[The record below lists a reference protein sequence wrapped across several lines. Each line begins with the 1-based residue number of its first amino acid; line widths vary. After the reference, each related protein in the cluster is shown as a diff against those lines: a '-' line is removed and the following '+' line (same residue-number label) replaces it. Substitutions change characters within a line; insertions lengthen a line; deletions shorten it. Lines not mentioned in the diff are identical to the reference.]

1 MYEKRLNNGLKIVE
15 YPIDNAQSIEIGLY
29 IKAGARYENKDDNG
43 ITHLLEHMHFR
54 QLGNMKQKEIYEYA
68 EKMGSTLRGT
78 TYKEMLCF
86 NIKVRP
92 KYLKKSLNL
101 FEKIIT
107 TYEWTEEQLKS
118 EKKVVISEIREK
130 EDNNENQKIID
141 RVIWNKHPLSNSI
154 LGNASNI
161 KRITLQKLVQ
171 YKKKIFCK
179 DNMLLVITG
188 AINEEEIIWINK
200 KFEAIAINEC
210 LQKINS
216 NNMIDGQFKRKHNYL
231 MKNYPEWNLINMQLI
246 FDVDLKQI
254 KENELLF
261 FNSIVGGGDGSYL
274 QQEIRDKRGMVYDI
288 YSYGEIFS
296 DKAVWSIVY
305 SIEKDQLYLSL
316 NVIVKM
322 LKMLKTVISQEDI
335 EKNMP
340 FFTENLWYWTE
351 GTKELNFQLGNDFIK
366 NKIGLTINERIKE
379 NEKIN
384 YERMQKVA
392 EIILKNKNMSLIAM
406 GPIKGR

>member
-29 IKAGARYENKDDNG
+29 IKAGARYENKGDNG

-154 LGNASNI
+154 LGNESNI

-216 NNMIDGQFKRKHNYL
+216 NNMNDGQFKRKHNYL